1 MYQWNRLRQPSLALK
16 RGPMSSRICDV
27 AILGGGLSGGLT
39 ALAIARLRPDLSLL
53 LVEQGDT
60 LGGNHIWSFFGSDV
74 GAEGRELL
82 APMVAGAW
90 PEYEVRFPQYQRIL
104 KTTYYS
110 ITSEK
115 FDSAI
120 RAALPE
126 NAVLTGVRVL
136 ACSADAA
143 TLSDG
148 TRICARTVID
158 ARGIRNLGH
167 LNGGWQKFLGQRLRL
182 PEPHGLTRPVIMDA
196 TVDQIDGYRFVYCL
210 PFSPKEVFVEDTYY
224 SDSPTLDTEALSS
237 RIATYAHRQGW
248 QGAEVVAEETGV
260 LPVVSGGDLDAFWRS
275 TGGHVARA
283 GTRAAAFHP
292 LTSYSVPDAV
302 LAALTLARNA
312 GLDGL
317 QLADFTRKN
326 ADSLWRKGSFYRM
339 LSAMLFGAAAPID
352 RYKVLQRF
360 YRLDKRLIERF
371 YAGRSTFA
379 DKARVL
385 MGKPPVPLFRA
396 IGVISGLKKLQ
407 PLNFA
412 GTRK

>member
-1 MYQWNRLRQPSLALK
+1 MYQWNRLRQPWLALK

-53 LVEQGDT
+53 LVEQGET
-60 LGGNHIWSFFGSDV
+60 LGGNHVWSFFGSDV
-74 GAEGRELL
+74 GVEGRELL
-82 APMVAGAW
+82 APMVCGAW
-90 PEYEVRFPQYQRIL
+90 PEYEVRFPAHQRVL
-104 KTTYYS
+104 KTAYYS

-115 FDSAI
+115 FDAAL

-126 NAVLTGVRVL
+126 EAVLTGRRVL
-136 ACSADAA
+136 ACSDDAA

-167 LNGGWQKFLGQRLRL
+167 MNGGWQKFLGQRLRL
-182 PEPHGLTRPVIMDA
+182 PQPHGLDRPIIMDA
-196 TVDQIDGYRFVYCL
+196 TVEQIDGYRFVYCL
-210 PFSPKEVFVEDTYY
+210 PFSPTEVFVEDTYY
-224 SDSPTLDTEALSS
+224 SDSSTLDAEVLSS
-237 RIATYAHRQGW
+237 RIAAYAARQGW
-248 QGAEVVAEETGV
+248 QGAEVIAEETGV
-260 LPVVSGGDLDAFWRS
+260 LPVVSGGNLDAFWRS
-275 TGGHVARA
+275 TGGNVARVGTRA
-283 GTRAAAFHP
+283 GTFHP

-302 LAALTLARNA
+302 RSALEIAQHA
-312 GLDGL
+312 GLDGE
-317 QLADFTRKN
+317 QLALLTRQH
-326 ADSLWRKGSFYRM
+326 AETFWRQGKFYRM
-339 LSAMLFGAAAPID
+339 LTAMLFGAAAPID

-371 YAGRSTFA
+371 YAGRSTLA
-379 DKARVL
+379 DKARIL
-385 MGKPPVPLFRA
+385 IGKPPVPLFSA